1 MFKKYIEKLINEKL
15 DKTIKAYQKE
25 IKELKAV
32 IKEYQ
37 KKDPIKLDYDTIS
50 ALVRKANKDPN
61 LKVEVKWASDGPWMK
76 INTQP
81 FEEPTIQNINVLK
94 PEEL

>member
-15 DKTIKAYQKE
+15 DKTVKAYQKE

-81 FEEPTIQNINVLK
+81 FEEPIKQNINVLK

>member
-1 MFKKYIEKLINEKL
+1 MFKKYIEKIINEKL

-61 LKVEVKWASDGPWMK
+61 LKVEVKWSTDGPWMK

-81 FEEPTIQNINVLK
+81 FEEPTRQNINVLK